1 MFNNNQLSLL
11 LNIVETVERSI
22 RSKGDPGK
30 IQNIRAYIHRYNNN
44 QSLNHLLLEIEEAE
58 EEYADKMKDIKERI
72 MREIN
77 L

>member
-30 IQNIRAYIHRYNNN
+30 IQNIRAYIHRYNN
-44 QSLNHLLLEIEEAE
+44 
-58 EEYADKMKDIKERI
+58 ERHKRANNERDQFI
-72 MREIN
+72 R
-77 L
+77 